1 MHTEELIGARAEI
14 FKALGHPARLTMVE
28 ALGKRT
34 HCVCELVEMVS
45 GTQATTSRH
54 LDVLLRAGVV
64 KRRKEG
70 ARMIYELALP
80 CLLKA
85 MPCVTEALR
94 RRIATQTALLKP
106 GRIRDHKGQSRRSEC
121 QPGRTRKT

>member
-1 MHTEELIGARAEI
+1 MHVDELTNAKAEM
-14 FKALGHPARLTMVE
+14 FKALGHPARLVMVE
-28 ALGKRT
+28 ALAKRP
-34 HCVCELVEMVS
+34 HCVCELVKMLP

-54 LDVLLRAGVV
+54 LDVLLKAGVV

-80 CLLKA
+80 CILKA

-94 RRIATQTALLKP
+94 RRVASQAALLK
-106 GRIRDHKGQSRRSEC
+106 
-121 QPGRTRKT
+121 

>member
-1 MHTEELIGARAEI
+1 MHNQELISARAEI

-28 ALGKRT
+28 ALGKRP
-34 HCVCELVEMVS
+34 HCVCELVEMVP

-94 RRIATQTALLKP
+94 RRITRQAALLKP
-106 GRIRDHKGQSRRSEC
+106 GRTRRV
-121 QPGRTRKT
+121 